1 MALNPPL
8 IPGSHL
14 PLPVNGETF
23 VLQRKGIQL
32 DADVMGVR
40 KYHHRGCLYLSTL
53 RMVFVKGP
61 SQPGWFGLGGEP
73 PSDLIAYDLPLSLIQ
88 HEKFNQPIFGCN
100 NVEGISLPLP
110 GTAANT
116 HFRLSFYEG
125 GVGTFLPLFFD
136 LLNRNR
142 HGPAHA
148 PTGLSSDFT
157 AAVASG
163 RFMQAAYIDPNDPC
177 TLYVTRQPAQPQ
189 GNSLT
194 REEYYRLGPNA
205 APPSPTGSSAGS
217 ETRQQQRAAV
227 VIPTATA
234 PVPAVIP
241 TATAPVSAD
250 LAQSNRASSPDNSP
264 SAPPVPDGWSVI
276 K

>member
-1 MALNPPL
+1 
-8 IPGSHL
+8 
-14 PLPVNGETF
+14 
-23 VLQRKGIQL
+23 
-32 DADVMGVR
+32 
-40 KYHHRGCLYLSTL
+40 
-53 RMVFVKGP
+53 MVFVKGP

-205 APPSPTGSSAGS
+205 APPSPTVMSPCI
-217 ETRQQQRAAV
+217 T
-227 VIPTATA
+227 
-234 PVPAVIP
+234 
-241 TATAPVSAD
+241 
-250 LAQSNRASSPDNSP
+250 SPDQ
-264 SAPPVPDGWSVI
+264 APLRHCPPHPTNTTCSHIEHGGTFSEAAALI
-276 K
+276 C